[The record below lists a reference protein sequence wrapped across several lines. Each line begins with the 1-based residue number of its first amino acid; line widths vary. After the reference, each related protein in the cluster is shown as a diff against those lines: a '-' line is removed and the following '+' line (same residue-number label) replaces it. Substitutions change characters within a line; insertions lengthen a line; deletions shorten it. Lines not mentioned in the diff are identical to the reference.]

1 MRMETATKL
10 AEIMEA
16 GAEQYRLEEYVQF
29 ANDTFADCVGQQFWL
44 AFGKYEQSP
53 LMQEVYSVLCDM
65 GMTPLESH
73 QK

>member
-1 MRMETATKL
+1 MEIATATKL
-10 AEIMEA
+10 AEII
-16 GAEQYRLEEYVQF
+16 EQAADQF
-29 ANDTFADCVGQQFWL
+29 GQYYDHQFPFTFHECVGQQFWL

-73 QK
+73 QQ